1 MIKYVFDSAK
11 KLFVKG
17 YKNYWHISAMRA
29 LEDNLF

>member
-11 KLFVKG
+11 KYLWKSIRITDTIVRL
-17 YKNYWHISAMRA
+17 RA